1 MHQRSDNRAISGRS
15 RSRPR
20 SRASPGPV
28 VIYPGPG
35 GNKGEYLVAE
45 STNTKRRTDGTIV
58 WSRP

>member
-1 MHQRSDNRAISGRS
+1 
-15 RSRPR
+15 
-20 SRASPGPV
+20 

-58 WSRP
+58 WSRPSREFGGWNWGRFTNFDSRGLND